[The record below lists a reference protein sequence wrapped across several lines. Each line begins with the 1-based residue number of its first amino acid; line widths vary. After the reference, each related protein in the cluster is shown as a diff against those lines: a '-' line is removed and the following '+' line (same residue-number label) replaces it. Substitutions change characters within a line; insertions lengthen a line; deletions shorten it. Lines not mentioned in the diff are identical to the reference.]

1 MKKICAYTT
10 AYANVRN
17 SSIECCLNN
26 IGFYIIQK
34 IREEDFRE
42 DKNIMNL
49 EESDETK
56 KLIEEEIKSKINIAE
71 MILNNRDILMNLED
85 FYEEDCQFSLLN
97 WACDIHKRIKR
108 QRSSMTCLTLDYN
121 EKINKDFFK
130 YKNSLI
136 NNMEILLYNILNIFE
151 IFPIKPDDLKSL
163 NFIEKLKD
171 IKKEMKIHNRII
183 YKKIKNLIKFWKSMI
198 KIFDKQKAKL
208 LSEKNIIN
216 KKRQREDDETAK
228 KEKNEK
234 DCGFNEDNDISSS
247 NLSLYETETCEHNEI
262 KKKKVSWKNDDI
274 LVDKME
280 YDPNNPPY
288 TPVS

>member
-163 NFIEKLKD
+163 NFIDKLKK
-171 IKKEMKIHNRII
+171 IKKDMKSQNIII

-198 KIFDKQKAKL
+198 KLFDNHKKKL
-208 LSEKNIIN
+208 AEKKNLNLN
-216 KKRQREDDETAK
+216 KKRQREESEIK
-228 KEKNEK
+228 
-234 DCGFNEDNDISSS
+234 EDNEIYSS
-247 NLSLYETETCEHNEI
+247 NLSIYETDSCEQNEI
-262 KKKKVSWKNDDI
+262 KKKNVTWKNDEI
-274 LVDKME
+274 LIEKIE
-280 YDPNNPPY
+280 FDPNEAPLKQ
-288 TPVS
+288 SEQSKQLA